1 VQVVMLKDFQVGN
14 EEMVRYAISR
24 SNVVINLIG
33 QRTQTMNYSFDDVH
47 VKWPALLGK

>member
-1 VQVVMLKDFQVGN
+1 MLKDFQIGN

-33 QRTQTMNYSFDDVH
+33 QRTETVNYTFNDVH
-47 VKWPALLGK
+47 VEWPRLLGK